1 MILGFDIDNV
11 VADLDKSLLNA
22 FLKEDKK
29 KRNAGIVNPNATH
42 ITEGMFD
49 WSQEEVNDFLV
60 KNMEKITYHLKPVKK
75 AKYYI
80 HQLKKK
86 GYEIYLITGRN
97 TRLFQNPEALTK
109 KWLKR
114 KKIDYDKLIFAE
126 NSKDKTKE
134 CIENKINIFFDDR
147 YFICEL
153 LQKQGIE
160 AYVFQTRYN
169 ERYGINMPKVKDW
182 EDLYHL
188 VEKRKVEE

>member
-29 KRNAGIVNPNATH
+29 KRNVGIVNPNATH

-60 KNMEKITYHLKPVKK
+60 KNMEKITYCLKPVKK

-86 GYEIYLITGRN
+86 GYKIYLITGRN
-97 TRLFQNPEALTK
+97 TRLFQTPEALTK

-114 KKIDYDKLIFAE
+114 RNIDYDKLIFAE

-134 CIENKINIFFDDR
+134 CIENKIDIFFDDR

-153 LQKQGIE
+153 L
-160 AYVFQTRYN
+160 
-169 ERYGINMPKVKDW
+169 
-182 EDLYHL
+182 
-188 VEKRKVEE
+188 